1 MGTGGAD
8 AGGRR
13 SAGSPVGGG
22 SDPGT
27 SAGVRVLIALA
38 AGLAAFGVAILFTPW
53 QVAITIAWIVAA
65 SVFLVWIWINVRGS
79 DGPRTAELAT
89 VEDPSRFVA
98 DLLLVAASGASLIAV
113 ALALLQASTE
123 HGSTKDLI
131 IAVAGLCLVVSW
143 TTVNTVYALRYA
155 SLYYGDVPGGIA
167 FDGEPSPTY
176 ADFAYLAFTIGMTYQ
191 VSDTPLSTRQ
201 IRKTA
206 LRHAL
211 LSFVFVTS
219 VVAMTINIVAQLF
232 TG

>member
-1 MGTGGAD
+1 
-8 AGGRR
+8 
-13 SAGSPVGGG
+13 
-22 SDPGT
+22 
-27 SAGVRVLIALA
+27 
-38 AGLAAFGVAILFTPW
+38 
-53 QVAITIAWIVAA
+53 
-65 SVFLVWIWINVRGS
+65 
-79 DGPRTAELAT
+79 
-89 VEDPSRFVA
+89 
-98 DLLLVAASGASLIAV
+98 
-113 ALALLQASTE
+113 
-123 HGSTKDLI
+123 
-131 IAVAGLCLVVSW
+131 VSW

>member
-1 MGTGGAD
+1 MQRETMPS
-8 AGGRR
+8 R
-13 SAGSPVGGG
+13 
-22 SDPGT
+22 
-27 SAGVRVLIALA
+27 AGVRVLVAVT
-38 AGLAAFGVAILFTPW
+38 AGLGTLGLALLLTPW
-53 QVAITIAWIVAA
+53 QVAITIAWIVSA

-89 VEDPSRFVA
+89 TEDPSRIVA
-98 DLLLVAASGASLIAV
+98 DLLLVAASGASLVAV
-113 ALALLQASTE
+113 ALALLQGSTE
-123 HGSTKDLI
+123 QGAAKDLI
-131 IAVAGLCLVVSW
+131 TAVAGICLVVSW
-143 TTVNTVYALRYA
+143 TTVNTVFALRYA
-155 SLYYGDVPGGIA
+155 SLYYGDVPGGIE

>member
-1 MGTGGAD
+1 MATGGG
-8 AGGRR
+8 AGAQR
-13 SAGSPVGGG
+13 AGSGGG
-22 SDPGT
+22 AGSGT
-27 SAGVRVLIALA
+27 SAGVRALIALA
-38 AGLAAFGVAILFTPW
+38 VGLAAFGVAILLTPW
-53 QVAITIAWIVAA
+53 QVAITIAWIVTA

-79 DGPRTAELAT
+79 DGARTAELAT

-98 DLLLVAASGASLIAV
+98 DLLLVAASGASLAAV
-113 ALALLQASTE
+113 AFALLKGSTE
-123 HGSTKDLI
+123 QGAAKDLI
-131 IAVAGLCLVVSW
+131 TAVAGLCLVVSW
-143 TTVNTVYALRYA
+143 TTVNTVFLLRYA

-167 FDGEPSPTY
+167 FGGEPSPSY

-191 VSDTPLSTRQ
+191 VSDTQLSTRQ

>member
-1 MGTGGAD
+1 MQRETKPS
-8 AGGRR
+8 R
-13 SAGSPVGGG
+13 
-22 SDPGT
+22 
-27 SAGVRVLIALA
+27 AGVRVLVAVTVGLGAL
-38 AGLAAFGVAILFTPW
+38 GLALLLTSW
-53 QVAITIAWIVAA
+53 QVAVTLAWIVSA
-65 SVFLVWIWINVRGS
+65 SVFLVWIWINIRGS

-89 VEDPSRFVA
+89 IEDPSRIVA
-98 DLLLVAASGASLIAV
+98 DLLLVAASGASLAAV
-113 ALALLQASTE
+113 AFALLKASTQ
-123 HGSTKDLI
+123 HGTAKGLI

-143 TTVNTVYALRYA
+143 TTVNTVFTLKYA
-155 SLYYGDVPGGIA
+155 SLYYGDVPGGIV
-167 FDGEPSPTY
+167 FDGEPAPTY

-191 VSDTPLSTRQ
+191 VSDTPLSTRT

>member
-1 MGTGGAD
+1 
-8 AGGRR
+8 
-13 SAGSPVGGG
+13 V
-22 SDPGT
+22 
-27 SAGVRVLIALA
+27 VIALA
-38 AGLAAFGVAILFTPW
+38 AGVAAFGVAILFMPW
-53 QVAITIAWIVAA
+53 QVSITIAWIAAA

-89 VEDPSRFVA
+89 TEDPSRIVA
-98 DLLLVAASGASLIAV
+98 DLLLVAASSASLVAV

-123 HGSTKDLI
+123 QGTTKDLI
-131 IAVAGLCLVVSW
+131 IAVAGLCLIVSW
-143 TTVNTVYALRYA
+143 TTVNTVYVLRYA

>member
-1 MGTGGAD
+1 MQRETMPS
-8 AGGRR
+8 R
-13 SAGSPVGGG
+13 
-22 SDPGT
+22 
-27 SAGVRVLIALA
+27 AGVRVLVALT
-38 AGLAAFGVAILFTPW
+38 AGLGALGLALLLTPW
-53 QVAITIAWIVAA
+53 QVAITIAWIVSA

-98 DLLLVAASGASLIAV
+98 DLLLVAASGASLIAI

-123 HGSTKDLI
+123 KGTTKDLI

>member
-1 MGTGGAD
+1 MQRD
-8 AGGRR
+8 A
-13 SAGSPVGGG
+13 SASR
-22 SDPGT
+22 
-27 SAGVRVLIALA
+27 AGVRVLVALA
-38 AGLAAFGVAILFTPW
+38 VGVVALVVALLLTSW
-53 QVAITIAWIVAA
+53 QVAITVAWIVAA
-65 SVFLVWIWINVRGS
+65 SVFLVWIWINVHGS
-79 DGPRTAELAT
+79 DGQRTAELAT
-89 VEDPSRFVA
+89 TEDPSRIVA
-98 DLLLVAASGASLIAV
+98 DLLLVAASGASLVAI
-113 ALALLQASTE
+113 ALALLQSSTE
-123 HGSTKDLI
+123 QGAAKDLI
-131 IAVAGLCLVVSW
+131 IAVAGLCLVLSW
-143 TTVNTVYALRYA
+143 TTVNTVFALRYA

-191 VSDTPLSTRQ
+191 VSDTPLSTRE